1 MGNRRKKSLCVSF
14 FLFPLIFSERN
25 PGKVNVQRSL
35 KALDFGQIQ
44 LHTNSVNY
52 ILETRSRSNSLHLR
66 NGCVQK
72 EQSVEILVVVLTLE
86 FLHYTV
92 KLIVVKWLAIFA
104 AFLLQYY
111 FAE

>member
-1 MGNRRKKSLCVSF
+1 MGIGSPKEIPFRFFFFSPHFFGKKSWE
-14 FLFPLIFSERN
+14 SECAEKPN
-25 PGKVNVQRSL
+25 SSGFW
-35 KALDFGQIQ
+35 AIQ

-72 EQSVEILVVVLTLE
+72 EQSVEILEVVLTLE
-86 FLHYTV
+86 VLHYIV

-104 AFLLQYY
+104 AFLLQFY